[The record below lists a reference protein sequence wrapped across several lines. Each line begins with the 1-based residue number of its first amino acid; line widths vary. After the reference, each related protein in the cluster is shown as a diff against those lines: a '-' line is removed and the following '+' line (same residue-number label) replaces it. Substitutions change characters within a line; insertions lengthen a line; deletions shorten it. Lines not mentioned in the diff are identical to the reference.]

1 MTGSVLGKIDNSGAC
16 ATSCGALNGGAATAD
31 KYQGNAYEAKVAF
44 FDIGLP
50 NARFLNVPNNMFT
63 MTEPA
68 YRVGAR
74 IHTNSWGSSSNSY
87 TSSSYYFDLY
97 SFENQDFLVTIAAGN
112 DGSASS
118 ASDGTLGS
126 PATGKNVLSVGAGE
140 QTEEFWQDLGI
151 NCNDCDDNDIASFSS
166 RGPAYDGRVNPQVI
180 APGHLIGSA
189 SSTPTSAT
197 SCDLALNAGTS
208 MATPLIAGSAALV
221 REFFEKGFYPSGS
234 RQGGDGFKPMGSLV
248 KAVLIHSAQ
257 DISDGSYCATG
268 QDCTENNGGTLWS
281 YIVECY
287 EKS

>member
-1 MTGSVLGKIDNSGAC
+1 VLGKIDNSGDC

-87 TSSSYYFDLY
+87 TTSSYYFDLY

-112 DGSASS
+112 DGSASAAFDGTCS
-118 ASDGTLGS
+118 VLFLTSQEYFTNNTFNTGTLGS

-140 QTEEFWQDLGI
+140 QTAEFWDDLGI
-151 NCNDCDDNDIASFSS
+151 TCTDCDVRNFLLDFT
-166 RGPAYDGRVNPQVI
+166 
-180 APGHLIGSA
+180 L
-189 SSTPTSAT
+189 TS
-197 SCDLALNAGTS
+197 L
-208 MATPLIAGSAALV
+208 
-221 REFFEKGFYPSGS
+221 
-234 RQGGDGFKPMGSLV
+234 Q
-248 KAVLIHSAQ
+248 
-257 DISDGSYCATG
+257 
-268 QDCTENNGGTLWS
+268 
-281 YIVECY
+281 
-287 EKS
+287 